1 MSHPD
6 FNWKE
11 FTRKCP
17 RCEKVFYVADPDIW
31 VYKLLNERTWRGVLY
46 CSWHCLQAARENVK
60 KKKKRL
66 DRKTVLQ
73 YDLDGNLVGTYEG
86 INGALDHFD
95 GYDTSLSA
103 ACRGVLHVKDGAS
116 DGHYY
121 KGYRWFYKEQ
131 TNSQNKNI
139 EGKEKDIHAENEKKE

>member
-31 VYKLLNERTWRGVLY
+31 AYKLLDERTWRGVLY
-46 CSWHCLQAARENVK
+46 CSWHCLQAARADIKNK
-60 KKKKRL
+60 KKTRL
-66 DRKTVLQ
+66 DRKIVEQ
-73 YDLDGNLVGTYEG
+73 YDLDGNLVATYEG
-86 INGALDHFD
+86 ISKALDHFD
-95 GYDTSLSA
+95 GYDSSLAA
-103 ACRGVLHVKDGAS
+103 ACRGVYRVKEGS
-116 DGHYY
+116 NDGHYY

-131 TNSQNKNI
+131 KNASENDVKNI
-139 EGKEKDIHAENEKKE
+139 